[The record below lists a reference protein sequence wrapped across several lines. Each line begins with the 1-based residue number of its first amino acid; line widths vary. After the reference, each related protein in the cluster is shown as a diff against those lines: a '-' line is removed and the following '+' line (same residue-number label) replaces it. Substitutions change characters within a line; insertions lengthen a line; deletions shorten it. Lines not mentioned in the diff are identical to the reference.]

1 MISFET
7 IKRYYDEGL
16 WDKSR
21 VANAVE
27 KRVITREQ
35 YVLITHKPYGE

>member
-21 VANAVE
+21 VAKAVE

-35 YVLITHKPYGE
+35 YKEITKQDYLY

>member
-16 WDKSR
+16 WSKER
-21 VANAVE
+21 VAKAVE

-35 YVLITHKPYGE
+35 YKEITKQDYLY